1 MKELKM
7 VFILVFFVCLSVPCF
22 ARRNIELAGSWKR
35 MEKSYS
41 AEIPILL
48 YLEDNNKEISIQFLE
63 NIGYVEVC
71 VTASSGAI
79 IYNMTIDSS
88 KVSTQLVALDEF
100 SKCSNYKVIISNKL
114 NVVSALFSVS
124 EESPE

>member
-1 MKELKM
+1 MKELKV
-7 VFILVFFVCLSVPCF
+7 VFILVLCVFLSVPCF
-22 ARRNIELAGSWKR
+22 ARRNIELAGAWKR
-35 MEKSYS
+35 VEKSYS
-41 AEIPILL
+41 AEVPILL

-63 NIGYVEVC
+63 NIGCVEVC
-71 VTASSGAI
+71 VTTSSGAI
-79 IYNMTIDSS
+79 IYNMAIDSS

-124 EESPE
+124 KESPE